1 MSDPTVPGLVAWG
14 ERHQVALYLAALAV
28 GGAAGL
34 LVPTIAGPAEA
45 ALAPVLA
52 LLLYA
57 TFLGVPFVQLTAA
70 LRYVRFLTTV
80 LLVNFVLVPLVVWP
94 LSRLVAHDQALLVGV
109 LLVMLTPCI
118 DYVLVFTGLAGGA
131 RTRLLA
137 ATPLLMLVQIILLP
151 VLLRLLAGPEAV
163 AGLALEPF
171 VHAFLTF
178 IVVPLLAAALTRAAA
193 AWVPWVDRVAG
204 AVESAMVPLMMATLA
219 LAVAS
224 QIGAVSGLL
233 GSLLLVVPVFVV
245 FAAVML
251 AVGIVA
257 GRLVRLDVPA
267 TRAVALS
274 GVTRN
279 SLVVLP
285 LALAL
290 PAGFEM
296 APLAV
301 VTQTLVELLLL
312 VVCVRLLPRLV
323 PAARGPR

>member
-70 LRYVRFLTTV
+70 LRDVRFLTTV

-137 ATPLLMLVQIILLP
+137 ATPLLMVVQILLLP

-171 VHAFLTF
+171 VRAFLSF

-193 AWVPWVDRVAG
+193 ARFPWVDRAAG
-204 AVESAMVPLMMATLA
+204 AVEAGMVPLMMATLA

>member
-70 LRYVRFLTTV
+70 LRDVRFLTTV

-137 ATPLLMLVQIILLP
+137 ATPLLMLVQIVLLP

-193 AWVPWVDRVAG
+193 ARVPWVDRAAG
-204 AVESAMVPLMMATLA
+204 AVEAGMVPLMMATLA

-233 GSLLLVVPVFVV
+233 GSLLLVVPVFAV
-245 FAAVML
+245 FAVVML
-251 AVGIVA
+251 VVGIAA
-257 GRLVRLDVPA
+257 GRLAGLDVPA

-285 LALAL
+285 LALATPFAL
-290 PAGFEM
+290 
-296 APLAV
+296 APLVV

-312 VVCVRLLPRLV
+312 VVCVRVLPRLV
-323 PAARGPR
+323 PSARGIS

>member
-1 MSDPTVPGLVAWG
+1 MPGLVAWA
-14 ERHQVALYLAALAV
+14 ERHQVALYLTALAA

-34 LVPTIAGPAEA
+34 LFPSAAGPAEA
-45 ALAPVLA
+45 ALAPVLG

-57 TFLGVPFVQLTAA
+57 TFLGVPFARLTAA
-70 LRYVRFLTTV
+70 LRDGRFLMAV

-109 LLVMLTPCI
+109 LLVLLTPCI

-137 ATPLLMLVQIILLP
+137 ATPLLMVVQILLLP

-171 VHAFLTF
+171 VRAFLSF

-193 AWVPWVDRVAG
+193 ARVPWVDRAAG
-204 AVESAMVPLMMATLA
+204 AVEAGMVPLMMATLA

-233 GSLLLVVPVFVV
+233 GSLLLVVPVFAV
-245 FAAVML
+245 FAVIML
-251 AVGIVA
+251 AVGIAA
-257 GRLVRLDVPA
+257 GRLAGLDVPA
-267 TRAVALS
+267 TRALALS

-285 LALAL
+285 LALATPFAL
-290 PAGFEM
+290 
-296 APLAV
+296 APLVV

-312 VVCVRLLPRLV
+312 VVCVRVVPRLV
-323 PAARGPR
+323 PSARGIS